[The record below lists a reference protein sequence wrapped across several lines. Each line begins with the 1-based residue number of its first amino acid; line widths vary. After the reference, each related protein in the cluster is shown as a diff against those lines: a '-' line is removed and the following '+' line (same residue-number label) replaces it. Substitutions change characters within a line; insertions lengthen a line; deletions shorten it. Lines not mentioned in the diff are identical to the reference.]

1 MCDCRWEKDYQK
13 ELEKERV
20 EMVREQAFAEGMRE
34 REVEL
39 ERQRASLRDS
49 STQFNR
55 QDFESD
61 ADD

>member
-1 MCDCRWEKDYQK
+1 MCRWEKDYQK

-20 EMVREQAFAEGMRE
+20 EMVREQAFAEGIRQ

-49 STQFNR
+49 STQFNT